1 MSIKCTEVIVTPITS
16 LYCRV
21 SGGTKSIIPHKIKD
35 KLVSLE
41 LPSNK
46 IISLKDIIK
55 VKGNPYKVNIIEKNF
70 DSKIL
75 YYDLK
80 IAERTKSSLFVMPM
94 MGGNRRLFLYDKQFL
109 NCFIGF
115 NDYDDC
121 IVLLYRWSSDPLF
134 EKFHAAL
141 QTFKDFLIT
150 YSPDPY
156 HVLYVF
162 SIPEEHIE
170 NFRCFK
176 DSKYSKMD
184 DMYKLKVLD
193 YHDMDIEGVLAQI
206 LFKSE
211 IRRQALQEKLDAE
224 ISKDSE
230 LLSLIKPEQEIL
242 NLKTYINGK

>member
-121 IVLLYRWSSDPLF
+121 IVLL
-134 EKFHAAL
+134 
-141 QTFKDFLIT
+141 
-150 YSPDPY
+150 
-156 HVLYVF
+156 
-162 SIPEEHIE
+162 
-170 NFRCFK
+170 
-176 DSKYSKMD
+176 
-184 DMYKLKVLD
+184 
-193 YHDMDIEGVLAQI
+193 
-206 LFKSE
+206 
-211 IRRQALQEKLDAE
+211 
-224 ISKDSE
+224 
-230 LLSLIKPEQEIL
+230 
-242 NLKTYINGK
+242 